1 MNKRTMAFFAVIA
14 LAACDTPTSPAS
26 ISRKTPQ
33 AASFDNTAV
42 KINET
47 TDISGTIVSPCTG
60 EPIVYQGSAHIMS
73 TLQPTTNGFTV
84 STHFNTQSV
93 SGVGAVTGTKYQIV
107 DAFNEDETVVSSN
120 GTADVAE
127 HFRVISD
134 GSLDNFLVD
143 LVYTFT
149 FPPPAFT
156 YETRNRRCVGS
167 TP

>member
-1 MNKRTMAFFAVIA
+1 MNTRTMAFFTIVA
-14 LAACDTPTSPAS
+14 LAACDTPTSPHAMGS
-26 ISRKTPQ
+26 KTPL
-33 AASFDNTAV
+33 ASSFDNTPV
-42 KINET
+42 KLNET
-47 TDISGTIVSPCTG
+47 MDITGTLVSPCTG
-60 EPIVYQGSAHIMS
+60 EPIVYQGSAHMMS
-73 TLQPTTNGFTV
+73 TFQATDNGFTV

-93 SGVGAVTGTKYQIV
+93 SGVGAMNGTKYQIV
-107 DAFNEDETVVSSN
+107 DAFNEDETVASSN

-156 YETRNRRCVGS
+156 YQTKNSRCSG
-167 TP
+167 

>member
-1 MNKRTMAFFAVIA
+1 MISRTMVFFALVA
-14 LAACDTPTSPAS
+14 LAACDNPTSPPS
-26 ISRKTPQ
+26 NLRKTPQ
-33 AASFDNTAV
+33 ATSFDNAAV
-42 KINET
+42 KLNET
-47 TDISGTIVSPCTG
+47 MDISGTIISPCTG
-60 EPIVYQGSAHIMS
+60 EPIVYQGSAHMMS
-73 TLQPTTNGFTV
+73 TFEPTDNGFTV
-84 STHFNTQSV
+84 SAHFNTQSV

-149 FPPPAFT
+149 FPPPTFT
-156 YETRNRRCVGS
+156 YETRNRRCAG
-167 TP
+167 